1 MKIDKIFLFSLLE
14 KWSYL
19 DRIHEYNFYF
29 VNQFHRSINPSWMV
43 QDWYRFSFCVE
54 NILDYNL
61 TKMTIRTNHQARLEW
76 NIYGNMLIILNKK
89 VFSWN
94 WFLFL
99 YFRKLFMKFHEIFVK
114 SRNKNQF
121 HEKIIDVNKSS
132 NFYEIF
138 KNHHDHNTILLLIR
152 ISTRLFFAPN
162 PS

>member
-76 NIYGNMLIILNKK
+76 NIWKYVNNILKKNKK
-89 VFSWN
+89 SVKLIFI
-94 WFLFL
+94 FL
-99 YFRKLFMKFHEIFVK
+99 YFRKSSWNFTKFLWNPGI
-114 SRNKNQF
+114 NQF
-121 HEKIIDVNKSS
+121 HEKIIKC
-132 NFYEIF
+132 
-138 KNHHDHNTILLLIR
+138 K
-152 ISTRLFFAPN
+152 
-162 PS
+162 